1 MIEIIFFKSFQD
13 KVKPMILCAQKYF
26 QLQIQVFYPKNGQKI
41 IREFVAEIYSHV
53 MKKYAFLFL
62 SLVFIITGCSGSKS
76 VTMNTTSKTPFVW
89 EGANVYF
96 LLTDRFYNGDKS
108 NDLNF
113 NRTKTPGKLRG
124 FEGGDIIGITK
135 KIEEGY
141 FEKLGINAI
150 WLTPIVEQI
159 HDGVDEGTGLSY
171 GFHGYWA
178 RDWTALDPNFG
189 TKEDLA
195 NLVKK
200 AHERGVRI
208 VLDGVIN
215 HTGPVTP
222 EDPVWPSDW
231 VRTGVVCD
239 YKSFENTTMCT
250 LVENLPDVKTESTQ
264 NVELP
269 PFLIEKWKKEGRYE
283 KEIASLNEFFKR
295 TGYPRSPKYYI
306 IKWLTDYILE
316 FGIDGYRA
324 DTVKHTEE
332 GVWADFKKEC
342 DYAFE
347 TWKKHHPLQVLD
359 KNPFYT
365 IAEVYGYG
373 ISGGQDY
380 DFGDRKVNYFQNGF
394 NSMINFEF
402 KWNAAQSD
410 YETLFSKYS
419 NHLNNE
425 LKGYSVLNYV
435 SSHDDGQPFDAN
447 RVKGF
452 EAGTKLLLSP
462 GMSQVYYGDESNRSL
477 VVEGTQGDATL
488 RSNMNWDDIENNPD
502 TKFMLLHWQKLG
514 QFRRNHPAVGAG
526 IHTQLSSQPYLFS
539 RTYSRGSYTDKV
551 LIGLDLSEGRKELS
565 VYSLFENGTKLRDGF
580 SNQQTEVID
589 GKVIIDSEFGI
600 VLLEKI

>member
-1 MIEIIFFKSFQD
+1 
-13 KVKPMILCAQKYF
+13 
-26 QLQIQVFYPKNGQKI
+26 
-41 IREFVAEIYSHV
+41 
-53 MKKYAFLFL
+53 MKKYAILCL
-62 SLVFIITGCSGSKS
+62 SLVFIIMGCSGSKS
-76 VTMNTTSKTPFVW
+76 VSMNKDNTSKTPFFW

-108 NDLNF
+108 NDINF

-141 FEKLGINAI
+141 FDKLGINAI
-150 WLTPIVEQI
+150 WFTPIVEQI

-178 RDWTALDPNFG
+178 KDWTALDPNFG

-195 NLVKK
+195 KLVKK
-200 AHERGVRI
+200 AHEHGIRI

-215 HTGPVTP
+215 HTGPVTE

-283 KEIASLNEFFKR
+283 KEIASLDAFFKR

-306 IKWLTDYILE
+306 IKWLTDYITE

-342 DYAFE
+342 EYAFAN
-347 TWKKHHPLQVLD
+347 WKQHHPLQVLD
-359 KNPFYT
+359 QNPFYT

-402 KWNAAQSD
+402 KWNAGQSD

-425 LKGYSVLNYV
+425 LKGYSVLNYM

-447 RVKGF
+447 RSRGF

-462 GMSQVYYGDESNRSL
+462 GISQVYYGDESNRSL
-477 VVEGTQGDATL
+477 VIKDAQGDATL
-488 RSNMNWDDIENNPD
+488 RSNMNWDDIQNNPE
-502 TKFMLLHWQKLG
+502 TQRMLWHWQKLG

-526 IHTQLSSQPYLFS
+526 IHSKIGSEHYVFS
-539 RTYSRGSYTDKV
+539 RTYSNGSFTDKV
-551 LIGLDLSEGRKELS
+551 IIGLDLPEGKKELPVNS
-565 VYSLFENGTKLRDGF
+565 IFENGTKVKDCF
-580 SNQQTEVID
+580 SDQETEVID
-589 GKVIIDSEFGI
+589 GKVIIDSKYGI
-600 VLLEKI
+600 ILLETI